1 MMDQEQAKETAKHT
15 YTMCILFGMWLKEPA
30 QRKRL
35 SKMDASQL
43 FDEWINKVLEEVNN
57 AKD

>member
-1 MMDQEQAKETAKHT
+1 MNQEQSQETAKHT

-35 SKMDASQL
+35 AKTEMSVL
-43 FDEWINKVLEEVNN
+43 FDEWINKVLEEVQN

>member
-1 MMDQEQAKETAKHT
+1 MDHDQAKDTAKHN
-15 YTMCILFGMWLKEPA
+15 YTMCILFGMCLKEPA

-35 SKMDASQL
+35 AKTEMSVL